1 MYKNLVKNG
10 INYLSQLVSLP
21 GFLKHQQYGDVSLFD
36 SPFEDFIL
44 VGNTAF
50 TGHFSGFSDLFLG
63 FQVKKQLQKQ
73 LGGGHIGTM
82 SGNRGWNGRKKVTLD
97 TYLYKWMFP

>member
-1 MYKNLVKNG
+1 M
-10 INYLSQLVSLP
+10 
-21 GFLKHQQYGDVSLFD
+21 SLFD

-50 TGHFSGFSDLFLG
+50 NSHFSGFSDLFLG

-73 LGGGHIGTM
+73 LGWGHIGTM
-82 SGNRGWNGRKKVTLD
+82 SGNRGRERKEKSHIGHVFIID
-97 TYLYKWMFP
+97 VS